1 MHVSVAIPMLAG
13 LVVFL
18 LGLDILTG
26 ALKAQSGEGM
36 RRLITRLTPNRFAG
50 MLTGTVVTILLQSS
64 TITTVLAV
72 GLVSGGMLTFVQS
85 LGIILGAN
93 IGTTMTAQAI
103 AFDTSTFGMVLL
115 VGGFLAMKLVRGQR
129 TTLAATVVFG
139 LAWCSWAWT

>member
-1 MHVSVAIPMLAG
+1 M
-13 LVVFL
+13 FL

-26 ALKAQSGEGM
+26 ALKAQSGEVL

-50 MLTGTVVTILLQSS
+50 MATGTVVTIVLQSS

-93 IGTTMTAQAI
+93 IGTT
-103 AFDTSTFGMVLL
+103 
-115 VGGFLAMKLVRGQR
+115 
-129 TTLAATVVFG
+129 TTRRSRSIPARWD
-139 LAWCSWAWT
+139 WCCSSVASWS